1 MRWNLSFIPLLPFF
15 LFATQK
21 SENDMPPP
29 RLPTRCRRTF
39 TKKVTTYKRC
49 TGWGINL
56 LLSFP
61 PESTCLNIFH
71 LLNTAISDLTLDN
84 SFLKHFIVVSL
95 LCCFRGS
102 NNRHDESSRE
112 RRNANRYL
120 YPQREWERESERQRR
135 ERVFNSSSWDLAF
148 WKTSIEILEELEWD
162 FDQSIQRVLSL
173 LQLQFS

>member
-71 LLNTAISDLTLDN
+71 LLNTAFSDLTLDN
-84 SFLKHFIVVSL
+84 SFLKHFIIVSL

-102 NNRHDESSRE
+102 SNRHDESSRE

-120 YPQREWERESERQRR
+120 YPQREWEREREWERGER
-135 ERVFNSSSWDLAF
+135 ESSIALL
-148 WKTSIEILEELEWD
+148 EI
-162 FDQSIQRVLSL
+162 
-173 LQLQFS
+173 

>member
-1 MRWNLSFIPLLPFF
+1 MRWKSFFIPLLPFF

-21 SENDMPPP
+21 SEDDMPP
-29 RLPTRCRRTF
+29 
-39 TKKVTTYKRC
+39 
-49 TGWGINL
+49 
-56 LLSFP
+56 FP
-61 PESTCLNIFH
+61 PQVSPDLYRKSNYIQKMYRMRYKFTS
-71 LLNTAISDLTLDN
+71 LLPSRINMSKHFSPFKYRLTLDN
-84 SFLKHFIVVSL
+84 SFLKHFIIVSL

>member
-1 MRWNLSFIPLLPFF
+1 MTKTIIFWLWTWQLFNNFCVETRSLFLCFLFFF
-15 LFATQK
+15 LLRKKVRTTC
-21 SENDMPPP
+21 P
-29 RLPTRCRRTF
+29 PTRCCRTF
-39 TKKVTTYKRC
+39 TEKVTTYKRC

-71 LLNTAISDLTLDN
+71 FLNTAISDLTFDN

-112 RRNANRYL
+112 RRNANRNL
-120 YPQREWERESERQRR
+120 YPHREWERG

-148 WKTSIEILEELEWD
+148 
-162 FDQSIQRVLSL
+162 
-173 LQLQFS
+173 